1 MTTQSFVAAPAD
13 LAKVNVCLRSDMNY
27 WTRVLGVSETV
38 LRQTVM
44 SVGESSWNVRA
55 ELRRQRKK

>member
-13 LAKVNVCLRSDMNY
+13 LAKVNVGLRSDMNY
-27 WTRVLGVSETV
+27 WTRVLGVSEAV